1 MHLPFI
7 TGEFIE
13 RNTDYP
19 TLVECL
25 KKGFRDSKIIVPLRK
40 HYEIESKQPGNL
52 LLMPAWE
59 VNKSIGVKLI
69 NVFPDN
75 KVLPSINGLYIHFDG
90 NTGQPLCVVD
100 AKALTNK
107 RTAAASALA
116 SSLLSNENSKSL
128 LMIGT
133 GTMAPALI
141 EAHTAMI
148 PIDKV
153 YVWGRN
159 FAKAQDICESLKGNS
174 YQCNPVKELDETIS
188 KVDIISSA
196 TMAHDPIIKGKLFQ
210 SGQHIDLVGSYKPNM
225 READDTA
232 IIRSKIYVDTIEGAT
247 VESGD
252 IYIPLTTGVISENE
266 IIAELREMCQDN
278 FKGRKS
284 QDEITLFKSVGYAL
298 EDLVAGEYYWNM
310 YKNSEE

>member
-1 MHLPFI
+1 M
-7 TGEFIE
+7 
-13 RNTDYP
+13 
-19 TLVECL
+19 
-25 KKGFRDSKIIVPLRK
+25 
-40 HYEIESKQPGNL
+40 
-52 LLMPAWE
+52 
-59 VNKSIGVKLI
+59 
-69 NVFPDN
+69 
-75 KVLPSINGLYIHFDG
+75 
-90 NTGQPLCVVD
+90 
-100 AKALTNK
+100 
-107 RTAAASALA
+107 
-116 SSLLSNENSKSL
+116 
-128 LMIGT
+128 
-133 GTMAPALI
+133 
-141 EAHTAMI
+141 
-148 PIDKV
+148 
-153 YVWGRN
+153 
-159 FAKAQDICESLKGNS
+159 
-174 YQCNPVKELDETIS
+174 DETIS

-196 TMAHDPIIKGKLFQ
+196 TMAHDPILKGKLFQ